1 VKKLRVHWPSF
12 RVGVFLKRTNMDT
25 INIRLV
31 CLLLI
36 LAFVCGES
44 FPPPCNSNIYCY
56 GELLHTVQMKK
67 IYHDSKTFVD
77 MKMKQLPN
85 KTWEIFQE
93 LMNRTASDPSTE
105 QLENFLNENFEP
117 AGSEFEKW
125 EPSDWIKHPKFL
137 SKIKDSD
144 YLEWGK
150 QLNDLWKFLGRK
162 IKDDVRENQDLY
174 SIIYVPHPVI
184 VPGGRFREFYY
195 WDSYWIIRGL
205 LLSEMYTTVKGM
217 LGNFISIVESYG
229 FIPNGGRIYY
239 SKRSQPPLLIPMMKS
254 YLDATKDVAF
264 LKDNIDIMEK
274 EFQYWMTNHTVS
286 VEKDGKRYT
295 LARYKD
301 ASSGPRPESYWE
313 DFSTAQQAFHTDEDK
328 EAYYSELKAAA
339 ESGWDF
345 STRWFIQNAT
355 NTGTL
360 INLKTRYI
368 IPVDL
373 NSILYWNAILL
384 VEFYRD
390 LNMPQKSEK
399 YRIIAE
405 EWLEAVTAVLWHD
418 EVGAWLDY
426 DTINEKKRSYF
437 YPTNIAPLWTGCYK
451 YNETL
456 VRKVMKYLQNAHI
469 MRNLG
474 GIPTTLEHSGEQW
487 DYPNAWPP
495 LQYIM
500 IMGLDNTNDEGA
512 KDLAFRLTER
522 WVHSNYKAFS
532 ETGAM
537 YEKYD
542 ATIPGGH
549 GGGGEYEIQ
558 LGFGWTNGV
567 IMELLQKYGDRLTVR
582 EELSEP
588 EYQPSHRS
596 ESTISIAGS
605 PPNSPVGQVLTL
617 VLALVATLAAG
628 GIGLYMIIRRISQRS
643 GERTYC
649 PKFHGGYTELRN
661 LTYD

>member
-1 VKKLRVHWPSF
+1 MNLNKLGAVN
-12 RVGVFLKRTNMDT
+12 V
-25 INIRLV
+25 
-31 CLLLI
+31 LLI
-36 LAFVCGES
+36 VTLVSGDS
-44 FPPPCNSNIYCY
+44 YPPPCSSNVYCY

-77 MKMKQLPN
+77 MKMKQPPN
-85 KTWEIFQE
+85 ETLESFQA
-93 LMNRTASDPSTE
+93 LMKRTTSDPTIE
-105 QLENFLNENFEP
+105 ELENFLSEKFEP

-125 EPSDWIKHPKFL
+125 DPSDWIKHPKFL
-137 SKIKDSD
+137 DDIVDTD
-144 YLEWGK
+144 FREWGK

-162 IKDDVRENQDLY
+162 MKDEVGEHQELYSIIYVPHPVIVPGGLGEHQELY

-217 LGNFISIVESYG
+217 LGNFFSIVENYG
-229 FIPNGGRIYY
+229 CIPNGGRIYY
-239 SKRSQPPLLIPMMKS
+239 AKRSQPPMLLPMMKS
-254 YLDATKDVAF
+254 YLDATNDITF
-264 LKDNIDIMEK
+264 LRDNIDILER
-274 EFQYWMTNHTVS
+274 EFDYWMTNHTIS

-313 DFSTAQQAFHTDEDK
+313 DVSSAEEAFRTDEER

-345 STRWFIQNAT
+345 SSRWFIQNAT
-355 NTGTL
+355 NKGTL
-360 INLKTRYI
+360 IDLKTRYI

-373 NSILYWNAILL
+373 NSILFWNARLL
-384 VEFYRD
+384 VDFYTR
-390 LNMPQKSEK
+390 LNITEKSDK
-399 YRIIAE
+399 YRSIAD

-426 DTINEKKRSYF
+426 DSMNEVKRDYF
-437 YPTNIAPLWTGCYK
+437 YPTNVAPLWTGCYK
-451 YNETL
+451 DKETQ
-456 VRKVMKYLQNAHI
+456 VGKIMKYLQKTQI
-469 MRNLG
+469 MGNLG

-500 IMGLDNTNDEGA
+500 IMGLDNTDDDWA
-512 KDLAFRLTER
+512 KQLAFEMTER
-522 WVHSNYKAFS
+522 WVRSNYKAFN

-542 ATIPGGH
+542 ATVPGGH

-558 LGFGWTNGV
+558 VGFGWTNGV
-567 IMELLQKYGDRLTVR
+567 IMELLHKYGDRLTAR
-582 EELSEP
+582 DRFTEP
-588 EYQPSHRS
+588 DSRPNYQSDSRINVAAAAPTSSVKHIL
-596 ESTISIAGS
+596 TGFVALLVTFVAGY
-605 PPNSPVGQVLTL
+605 
-617 VLALVATLAAG
+617 
-628 GIGLYMIIRRISQRS
+628 IG
-643 GERTYC
+643 
-649 PKFHGGYTELRN
+649 
-661 LTYD
+661 